1 MIIHLLPRTPPKI
14 YKNIQINT
22 STILPPISEEDA
34 VVSNSLSIFLN
45 DIKTQ
50 ISVYENE
57 WDIYKKYTNPY
68 EFIHTNIPNKK
79 KCVSKYKPISRAY
92 FKMVELV
99 HTFNLGIDSPNP
111 IRTFHLAEGPGGFI
125 EAVAKLRMC
134 PKDYY
139 TGMTL
144 LDSDENQ
151 TVPGWKKTDSFF
163 NEFNN
168 VNIENG
174 IDGTGNILSFNNFVY
189 INETYG
195 SSMDLITADG
205 GFDFSNDYENQELNM
220 IPLLYGQIIYALCMQ
235 KQGGSFVLKVFD
247 IFMQQTIDMMAL
259 LSSMYQ
265 HVYITKP
272 NTSRYANS
280 EKYIVCKEFIPSSS
294 LHFYPYL
301 YNSFHNLC
309 INKQM
314 TVKSIFTPNTNS
326 CLFTS
331 KLEEYNIIFGQQQIE
346 NIHSTLN
353 LLLSEKYG
361 GGDKQSGYHKP
372 DIIHKLVKNNIQK
385 CIQWCIKHKVAYNYD
400 V

>member
-1 MIIHLLPRTPPKI
+1 MIIHALPRVQPKI
-14 YKNIQINT
+14 YKNIQINIT
-22 STILPPISEEDA
+22 NSGTPNTTCSEEA

-50 ISVYENE
+50 ISVYEID

-111 IRTFHLAEGPGGFI
+111 IRSFHLAEGPGGFI

-144 LDSDENQ
+144 LDTDENP

-189 INETYG
+189 INEIYG

-205 GFDFSNDYENQELNM
+205 GFDFSDDYANQELNM

-247 IFMQQTIDMMAL
+247 VFMQQTIDMMAL

-280 EKYIVCKEFIPSSS
+280 EKYIVCKDFIPSSS

-309 INKQM
+309 INLNNKQM
-314 TVKSIFTPNTNS
+314 TVKSIFTPNKIS
-326 CLFTS
+326 CFFTS

-346 NIHSTLN
+346 NIHTTLN

-361 GGDKQSGYHKP
+361 GHT
-372 DIIHKLVKNNIQK
+372 IHKIVKINIQK
-385 CIQWCIKHKVAYNYD
+385 CVLWCIKHKIEYYD